1 MMFKKTLLTLGIGIA
16 VAYGVTTPAAEPSDI
31 VARQTPPP
39 QPPPQQQ
46 QPSELV
52 LALDNPSYQPR
63 IGIPD
68 FVALGGDAELQA
80 AVKTLADVLAA
91 DLDFERE
98 FLVVDRKASAAIP
111 TAGTAEAIDYE
122 RWRQIGA
129 DFVIFATARRAGA
142 EFTIDLKLLVARAAA
157 QGQQRFGS
165 EYAKCTMAN
174 PRYCAHFIADDMHM
188 KIRQVLGVAR
198 TKIAFASDRDGTRQ
212 GGRFDSGSIGKE
224 IYISDYDGAN
234 QRPAT
239 ANRSL
244 NINPTW
250 LPDARGLAYASYV
263 SRFPDIYVSLFD
275 GRPPTRPAGGTDVIQ
290 NTLPAVSPDGTR
302 IAFASGR
309 AGRYDVYVVN
319 RDGSNMRNLTP
330 NTPNSDEGAPTWSP
344 LGNQIAFT
352 SDRTGNPQIWVVNAD
367 GLGPPR
373 RLTSDTHADAPTW
386 SSLNYIAYTL
396 GGGPGHDIAVIDL
409 SKQEVRVL
417 TDGLGS
423 NKQPTV
429 APNARHIAFVTTRWG
444 REQIAIIDYP
454 TGGKTIRRV
463 TEAGN
468 NTYPDWSPVP
478 GGAPATNR
486 TTTRVPQ

>member
-1 MMFKKTLLTLGIGIA
+1 MMLKQTLVILGMGIA
-16 VAYGVTTPAAEPSDI
+16 AGIGVTTPAAAPSDI
-31 VARQTPPP
+31 VARQDPPKP
-39 QPPPQQQ
+39 QPQQQ
-46 QPSELV
+46 SELV

-63 IGIPD
+63 VGIPD
-68 FVALGGDAELQA
+68 FIAIGGDAELQA
-80 AVKTLADVLAA
+80 AAKMLADVLAA

-111 TAGTAEAIDYE
+111 TAATPEAIDYE
-122 RWRQIGA
+122 LWRQIGA
-129 DFVIFATARRAGA
+129 DFVVYATMRRNGA
-142 EFTIDLKLLVARAAA
+142 EFTIDLKLLLTRGATP
-157 QGQQRFGS
+157 GQQRFGS
-165 EYAKCTMAN
+165 EYSKCTMAN

-198 TKIAFASDRDGTRQ
+198 TKIAFASDRDGARQ
-212 GGRFDSGSIGKE
+212 GGRFDPGSVGKE

-263 SRFPDIYVSLFD
+263 SKFPDIYVSLFD

-344 LGNQIAFT
+344 TGTQIAFT
-352 SDRTGNPQIWVVNAD
+352 SDRTGNPQIWVVSTE
-367 GLGPPR
+367 GLGRPE
-373 RLTSDTHADAPTW
+373 RLTADTHADAPTW

-409 SKQEVRVL
+409 SKREVRVL

-463 TEAGN
+463 TDAGN

-478 GGAPATNR
+478 GGSPATNR